1 MTKYQERRIATMTKY
16 EEWRTTKKIATL
28 FVGMLIA
35 VGGFTNAHAQISTRQ
50 QQAEQDALDAKTPKL
65 NYTEEVLQLLVPGMT
80 MGETVGVDINSQNH
94 IFVYSRTNPQG
105 IARGGTA
112 AMLWEF
118 DQNGKFVKEWG
129 PHNYAASFAHSVRV
143 DKNDNVWQV
152 DEGSGMIV
160 KYSPEAVPLEQF
172 GRTPEAIDYLE
183 ASVEKQGRGYEG
195 TARREEHPLEMV
207 KRLHPDGGVG
217 TFNRPTDVA
226 WDSAGNVFVTD
237 GYGNSRVVKIAPGGH
252 WLKWVGTWGTGAN
265 QFNIVHSVAVDNQD
279 NVYAAD
285 RNNHR
290 IQVYDDNLNF
300 KKSIT
305 GIGAPWGL
313 CIPKAASG
321 KQYIFSSDGTSGR
334 LYKIDLENGNVVGW
348 AQTSLGRGEDD
359 AGRLI
364 HEIGCK
370 DPNVV
375 YLGSAILWNVT
386 KVTIR

>member
-1 MTKYQERRIATMTKY
+1 MRMNLTRREHDMR
-16 EEWRTTKKIATL
+16 RTYVTL
-28 FVGMLIA
+28 FTALLLAGHL
-35 VGGFTNAHAQISTRQ
+35 TPAHAQISTKAQ
-50 QQAEQDALDAKTPKL
+50 QDEQDAIDAKTPKL
-65 NYTEEVLQLLVPGMT
+65 NYKEDVLQLLVPGET
-80 MGETVGVDINSQNH
+80 MGQPVGVDVNSQNH
-94 IFVYSRTNPQG
+94 IFVYSRTHPQG

-118 DQNGKFVKEWG
+118 DQNGRFVKEWG

-143 DKNDNVWQV
+143 DKHDNVWQV
-152 DEGSGMIV
+152 DEGSGMLV
-160 KYSPEAVPLEQF
+160 KYSPQAVPIEQF
-172 GRTPEAIDYLE
+172 GRTLEAIDYLE
-183 ASVEKQGRGYEG
+183 ANVEKAGRGSEG
-195 TARREEHPLEMV
+195 EARRQEAGENLV
-207 KRLHPDGGVG
+207 KRLHPDGTVG

-226 WDSAGNVFVTD
+226 WDSHDNVFVTD

-265 QFNIVHSVAVDNQD
+265 QFNIVHSVAVDSKD

-290 IQVYDDNLNF
+290 IQVYDNDLNF
-300 KKSIT
+300 QRSIT
-305 GIGAPWGL
+305 GIGAPWGV
-313 CIPKAASG
+313 CIPNKPDAQG
-321 KQYIFSSDGTSGR
+321 RQIIFSSDGTSGR
-334 LYKIDLENGNVVGW
+334 VYKIDQATGKVIGW

-386 KVTIR
+386 KVTIAP

>member
-1 MTKYQERRIATMTKY
+1 MTKY
-16 EEWRTTKKIATL
+16 EETRALKKFATL
-28 FVGMLIA
+28 FMGMLIA
-35 VGGFTNAHAQISTRQ
+35 VGGLTEAQAQISTKQ
-50 QQAEQDALDAKTPKL
+50 QQAEQDAVDAKTPKL
-65 NYTEEVLQLLVPGMT
+65 NYKEEVLQLIVPGMT
-80 MGETVGVDINSQNH
+80 MGETVGVDVNSQNH

-118 DQNGKFVKEWG
+118 DPNGKFIKEWG

-160 KYSPEAVPLEQF
+160 KYNPQAVPIEQF

-183 ASVEKQGRGYEG
+183 ASVEKQGRGFEG
-195 TARREEHPLEMV
+195 EARREEHPVEMV

-252 WLKWVGTWGTGAN
+252 WLKWVGTWGTGPN
-265 QFNIVHSVAVDNQD
+265 QFNIVHSVAVDSHD
-279 NVYAAD
+279 NIYAAD

-300 KKSIT
+300 EKSIT
-305 GIGAPWGL
+305 GIGAPWGV
-313 CIPKAASG
+313 CIPKADASG

-334 LYKIDLENGNVVGW
+334 LYKIDLGSGKVVGW

-359 AGRLI
+359 AGRLV

-386 KVTIR
+386 KVTIQ

>member
-1 MTKYQERRIATMTKY
+1 MTKYQE
-16 EEWRTTKKIATL
+16 WRTMKTIATL

-35 VGGFTNAHAQISTRQ
+35 VGGFTDAHAQISTRKQ
-50 QQAEQDALDAKTPKL
+50 QEEQNALDAKTPKL

-80 MGETVGVDINSQNH
+80 MGETVGVDVNSQNH

-160 KYSPEAVPLEQF
+160 RYSPQAVPLEQF

-183 ASVEKQGRGYEG
+183 ASVEKQGRGFEG
-195 TARREEHPLEMV
+195 EARREEHPVEMV

-252 WLKWVGTWGTGAN
+252 WLKWVGTWGTGPN

-290 IQVYDDNLNF
+290 IQVYDDDLNF
-300 KKSIT
+300 KRSIT

-313 CIPKAASG
+313 CIPKADASG
-321 KQYIFSSDGTSGR
+321 KQNIFSSDGTSGR
-334 LYKIDLENGNVVGW
+334 LYKIDLDSGKVVGW

-386 KVTIR
+386 KVTIK

>member
-1 MTKYQERRIATMTKY
+1 M
-16 EEWRTTKKIATL
+16 KKLATL
-28 FVGMLIA
+28 LVGLLIA
-35 VGGFTNAHAQISTRQ
+35 GGFTDAQAQISTRQ
-50 QQAEQDALDAKTPKL
+50 QQEEQNALDAKTPKL

-80 MGETVGVDINSQNH
+80 MGETVGVDVNSQNH

-118 DQNGKFVKEWG
+118 DPNGKFVKEWG

-160 KYSPEAVPLEQF
+160 KYSPQAVPLEQF

-183 ASVEKQGRGYEG
+183 ASVEKEGRGFEG
-195 TARREEHPLEMV
+195 PARREEHPVEMV

-252 WLKWVGTWGTGAN
+252 WLKWVGTWGTGPN

-305 GIGAPWGL
+305 GIGAPWGV
-313 CIPKAASG
+313 CIPRADAGG

-334 LYKIDLENGNVVGW
+334 LYKIDLDSAKVVGVG
-348 AQTSLGRGEDD
+348 ADQPGPRRGRCWTANPRD
-359 AGRLI
+359 RLQ
-364 HEIGCK
+364 GSRRGLSRFG
-370 DPNVV
+370 DPMERHQSNHQVKLL
-375 YLGSAILWNVT
+375 Y
-386 KVTIR
+386 

>member
-1 MTKYQERRIATMTKY
+1 MK
-16 EEWRTTKKIATL
+16 RTCRFLVLAL
-28 FVGMLIA
+28 LA
-35 VGGFTNAHAQISTRQ
+35 VGTTATADAQISTKE

-65 NYTEEVLQLLVPGMT
+65 NYKEEVLQLLVPGYT
-80 MGETVGVDINSQNH
+80 MGQTVGVDVNSQNH

-105 IARGGTA
+105 IARGGIA

-118 DQNGKFVKEWG
+118 DQNGAFVKEWG

-143 DKNDNVWQV
+143 DRQDNVWQV

-160 KYSPEAVPLEQF
+160 KYSPQAIPLEQF

-183 ASVEKQGRGYEG
+183 SAVEKQGRGYEG
-195 TARREEHPLEMV
+195 EARRQEAPVDMV
-207 KRLHPDGGVG
+207 QRLHPTGGVG

-226 WDSAGNVFVTD
+226 WDSQGNVFVTD

-265 QFNIVHSVAVDNQD
+265 QFNIVHSVAVDAND
-279 NVYAAD
+279 RIYAAD

-290 IQVYDDNLNF
+290 IQVYDDNLTF
-300 KKSIT
+300 IKSIT
-305 GIGAPWGL
+305 GMGAPWGV
-313 CIPKAASG
+313 CIPRADASG
-321 KQYIFSSDGTSGR
+321 KQFIFSSDGTSGR
-334 LYKIDLENGNVVGW
+334 LYKIDLTTGKVVGW

-359 AGRLI
+359 AGRLV

-386 KVTIR
+386 KVTITP

>member
-1 MTKYQERRIATMTKY
+1 MKY
-16 EEWRTTKKIATL
+16 EQWRTMKKIATL
-28 FVGMLIA
+28 SVGMLIA
-35 VGGFTNAHAQISTRQ
+35 IGSSTDARAQISTRQ

-118 DQNGKFVKEWG
+118 DQNGKFIKEWG

-160 KYSPEAVPLEQF
+160 KYSPQAVPLEQF

-183 ASVEKQGRGYEG
+183 ASVEKQGRGFEG
-195 TARREEHPLEMV
+195 EARREEHPVEMV
-207 KRLHPDGGVG
+207 KKLHPDGGVG

-226 WDSAGNVFVTD
+226 WDSAGNVFVSD

-252 WLKWVGTWGTGAN
+252 WLKWVGTWGTGPN

-290 IQVYDDNLNF
+290 IQVYDDDLNF

-313 CIPKAASG
+313 CIPKADAG
-321 KQYIFSSDGTSGR
+321 GRHYIFSSDGTSGR
-334 LYKIDLENGNVVGW
+334 LYKIDLDSGKVVGW

-386 KVTIR
+386 KVTIQ

>member
-1 MTKYQERRIATMTKY
+1 MRMMTDCTNIKGRFIALVT
-16 EEWRTTKKIATL
+16 AL
-28 FVGMLIA
+28 LA
-35 VGGFTNAHAQISTRQ
+35 ANAPAIVQAQISTRA
-50 QQAEQDALDAKTPKL
+50 QQAEQDAIDAKTPKL
-65 NYTEEVLQLLVPGMT
+65 NYKEEVLQLLVPGYT
-80 MGETVGVDINSQNH
+80 MGETVGVDVNSRNH

-118 DQNGKFVKEWG
+118 NPDGSFVKEWG

-143 DKNDNVWQV
+143 DKHDNVWQV

-160 KYSPEAVPLEQF
+160 KYSPQAVPLEQF

-183 ASVEKQGRGYEG
+183 SMVEKRGRGFES
-195 TARREEHPLEMV
+195 EERQLERPVDMQH
-207 KRLHPDGGVG
+207 RLHPDGGVG

-226 WDSAGNVFVTD
+226 WDSHDNVFVTD

-252 WLKWVGTWGTGAN
+252 WLKWVGTWGTGPN
-265 QFNIVHSVAVDNQD
+265 QFNIVHSVAVDAHD

-290 IQVYDDNLNF
+290 IQVYDDDLNF
-300 KKSIT
+300 IKSIT
-305 GIGAPWGL
+305 GMGAPWGL
-313 CIPKAASG
+313 CIPPADAGG
-321 KQYIFSSDGTSGR
+321 KEYIYSSDGTSGR
-334 LYKIDLENGNVVGW
+334 LYKIDLASGKVVGW

-359 AGRLI
+359 AGRLV

-370 DPNVV
+370 DPNIV

-386 KVTIR
+386 KVTITP

>member
-1 MTKYQERRIATMTKY
+1 MMKY
-16 EEWRTTKKIATL
+16 EKSRPMKKTATL

-35 VGGFTNAHAQISTRQ
+35 IGAFTDAHAQISTKQ

-65 NYTEEVLQLLVPGMT
+65 NYTEDVLQLIVPGMT
-80 MGETVGVDINSQNH
+80 MGETVGVDVNSQNH

-160 KYSPEAVPLEQF
+160 KYNPQAVPIEQF

-183 ASVEKQGRGYEG
+183 ASLEKQGRGFEG
-195 TARREEHPLEMV
+195 EARREEHPVEMV

-217 TFNRPTDVA
+217 TFNRPTDVS

-252 WLKWVGTWGTGAN
+252 WLKWVGTWGTGPN
-265 QFNIVHSVAVDNQD
+265 QFNIVHSVAVDSKD
-279 NVYAAD
+279 NIYAAD

-290 IQVYDDNLNF
+290 IQVYDDDLNF

-305 GIGAPWGL
+305 GIGAPWGV
-313 CIPKAASG
+313 CIPRADASG

-334 LYKIDLENGNVVGW
+334 LYKIDLDSGKVVGW

-359 AGRLI
+359 AGRLV

-386 KVTIR
+386 KVTIK